1 MGMTL
6 LHYVETCKLADNYI
20 SLPVKED
27 FKWMLEVPEEGEE
40 RKVYLAPDETSY
52 MVGERYATED
62 VGYLILARVGKVKD
76 GEIIEERTGELI
88 VEECPSIVCPIALE
102 LDLAIADCTTQKIH
116 LGFTSMTYKRDR
128 DGTWDIPLSEVRER
142 G

>member
-52 MVGERYATED
+52 MVGERYAIED

-76 GEIIEERTGELI
+76 GNYRRTNR
-88 VEECPSIVCPIALE
+88 
-102 LDLAIADCTTQKIH
+102 
-116 LGFTSMTYKRDR
+116 RDYC
-128 DGTWDIPLSEVRER
+128 R
-142 G
+142 GVSLYSVSYRSRT

>member
-1 MGMTL
+1 MQLGFNL
-6 LHYVETCKLADNYI
+6 NSRPCKLYFNGQLTRALI
-20 SLPVKED
+20 GT
-27 FKWMLEVPEEGEE
+27 VP
-40 RKVYLAPDETSY
+40 KVYLAPDETSY
-52 MVGERYATED
+52 MVGERYAIED

-116 LGFTSMTYKRDR
+116 LEFTSMTYKRDR